1 MKARRRFAIVSALGF
16 VVACSRSD
24 APAVRDARIRLI
36 DHLTSVEIEAAVD
49 SADPERFV
57 ESTTRILA
65 KAQGGAVANLPW
77 TRFRVDWSLVGRAAA
92 NGPDQP
98 ARRIDPAVTMRQRG
112 ASVEGPAVVLLP
124 LPTVGDRDHD
134 VSVSFQ
140 AVHREPGSGTRDGII
155 VFELDGMPDA
165 KDLTTANWVISLFQR
180 TELAHRFDQTS
191 GGELSFR
198 SAPETRALVLAVVTE
213 RGGIVERLTASRRT
227 RLGGLLAHPLAIAG
241 DPRTQR
247 VLIGEERREAL
258 IFAAPGRVRFDVE
271 IPRTATR
278 LRAAIA
284 PIDSLPNAPNSPL
297 VEVRVSHAGATTEER
312 IALIPERW
320 TELSLDLKE
329 HLGERVLIEFHCKD
343 SAAGAPLGIAIGT
356 PVIDVMANDRPPDVV
371 LISLDTLRYDRT
383 SLEEHPV
390 PTTPRLTRLSEDSAV
405 FRAAFAAAAYT
416 LPSHATI
423 LSGRLPDAHG
433 VTAPGSRY
441 DVTDDA
447 LLAVGFRAAGYAT
460 AGFTAGGYVRPEFG
474 LARGFEIYRL
484 DDPGRPEWREG
495 DGPFRSI
502 ENESLRSLS
511 RFLGDEHGA
520 PVFLFVHTYAAHD
533 YWAPRELFATLG
545 AEHATIADA
554 SDAAQVSALRDRA
567 KSEAV
572 DAAAQRRIRHLY
584 DGAARLADET
594 LSRVLDILEAE
605 GRLENAIIVV
615 VSDHGEELF
624 ERGRIGHGFSVHDE
638 MLHVPLIIHG
648 PGVVA
653 GQHDSVV
660 SLADIAPTLR
670 QWVGIAEPLGGVDG
684 RSLVDLLRGATA
696 PSEPAYA
703 RILGDGDAAERAIRG
718 EHHKLR
724 VIGDPFQPLAT
735 VLHDL
740 REDPSESTDQSLE
753 LPAIRSAMLQ
763 ALQRRY
769 RDQIERPRVPLES
782 SMSAETIRQLRELGY
797 LDGPR

>member
-1 MKARRRFAIVSALGF
+1 MRTKPRIAIAGALGF
-16 VVACSRSD
+16 VLACSR
-24 APAVRDARIRLI
+24 APEPIAVEGRIRLV
-36 DHLTSVEIEAAVD
+36 DHLADAEFESAVD
-49 SADPERFV
+49 TTDPLRLV
-57 ESTTRILA
+57 ESTTRTLLDA
-65 KAQGGAVANLPW
+65 KGAAVASLPW
-77 TRFRVDWSLVGRAAA
+77 TRFHVDWNSLGRAPAKA
-92 NGPDQP
+92 PEQS
-98 ARRIDPAVTMRQRG
+98 ARRIEPAVTARQRG

-124 LPTVGDRDHD
+124 LPTVGDRDHE
-134 VSVSFQ
+134 VSVAFHS
-140 AVHREPGSGTRDGII
+140 AAIDLGSGTRDGIV
-155 VFELDGMPDA
+155 VFELEGMPDA
-165 KDLTTANWVISLFQR
+165 KDLAAASWVISLFQR
-180 TELAHRFDQTS
+180 TELAHRFDDRS
-191 GGELSFR
+191 GGRSTFR
-198 SAPETRALVLAVVTE
+198 TAPETRALVLAVVSE
-213 RGGIVERLTASRRT
+213 RGGIVESVAAARRT
-227 RLGGLLAHPLAIAG
+227 RLGGLLAHPIAIAG
-241 DPRTQR
+241 DPRAQR

-258 IFAAPGRVRFDVE
+258 IFAAPGRVQFDLR
-271 IPRTATR
+271 IPSTATR

-284 PIDSLPNAPNSPL
+284 PIDSLPIGPTAPR
-297 VEVRVSHAGATTEER
+297 VEVWVSHAGADTKEQ
-312 IALIPERW
+312 IALVSERW
-320 TELSLDLKE
+320 TEVALDLAD
-329 HLGERVLIEFHCKD
+329 HSGENVLVEFRCAD
-343 SAAGAPLGIAIGT
+343 SAGGMPLGIAIGT
-356 PVIDVMANDRPPDVV
+356 PVIDVAAKTRAPDVV

-383 SLEEHPV
+383 SSEDYPV

-441 DVTDDA
+441 DITDDA
-447 LLAVGFRAAGYAT
+447 LLAVGFRTAGYAT

-502 ENESLRSLS
+502 ENESLRGLS
-511 RFLGDEHGA
+511 KFLHDEHDA

-533 YWAPRELFATLG
+533 YWAPKELFATLG
-545 AEHATIADA
+545 PEHAIVADA
-554 SDAAQVSALRDRA
+554 NDAAQVSVLRDSA
-567 KSEAV
+567 KTEAV
-572 DAAAQRRIRHLY
+572 DLATQRRIRHLY

-594 LSRVLDILEAE
+594 LARVLDILEAD
-605 GRLENAIIVV
+605 GRLENAILVV

-638 MLHVPLIIHG
+638 MLHVPLIVHG

-653 GQHDSVV
+653 EHHDDVV

-670 QWVGIAEPLGGVDG
+670 AWAGIAEPPGGVDG
-684 RSLVDLLRGATA
+684 RSLLNLLRGGTT
-696 PSEPAYA
+696 PSDPAYA
-703 RILGDGDAAERAIRG
+703 RILGDGDGAERALRG

-724 VIGDPFQPLAT
+724 VIGDPYRPHKL

-740 REDPSESTDQSLE
+740 REDPSESTDRSLE

-769 RDQIERPRVPLES
+769 REQIERPRTPLES